1 MKITINNQIK
11 IEQPHSLLQDS
22 LVEILRH
29 DNPQF
34 VEAAKLGKS
43 TFNIPEFIHNFSFD
57 AGSNMYIP
65 RGMRPQLFDLV
76 NQLNLQAHIIDERT
90 LKHDTGYI
98 DGSKIEYRPYQRP
111 AINKL
116 LSTAPE
122 GLLVAPAGSG
132 KTVMGLS
139 LMPILMQPTLW
150 LTHTDRLFKQ
160 SYERCLEFI
169 PSIKEEDIGKI
180 GGGKWDVGNIITIA
194 MIPTLVRNIAK
205 LAQLRD
211 QFGLVVLDE
220 AHHCPASTFLKV
232 LSVLNPYFL
241 YGLTATAYR
250 RDGLEDLMFQVLGPI
265 VSEIPKEEVAK
276 YKGIVSP
283 TILYCSVNCGPQ
295 VEINDVSKIFKNNII
310 FNGKR
315 NLRIKNDVVREAR
328 AGNFCIV
335 SSGRRAHCEILYEM
349 IKKAWPRTGIAT
361 GKYSK
366 KKVDAEVEAF
376 NNNDITVLV
385 TTPELLGEGFDV
397 DFLNRLFITTSFR
410 TESRAEQ
417 LVGRI
422 QRFHINKKDAFVF
435 DYVDENI
442 GVFKNQFYSRNGKCR
457 SNVYK
462 RLGLNIIDYGEYKQN
477 Y

>member
-1 MKITINNQIK
+1 LKITLNNQIK
-11 IEQPHSLLQDS
+11 IEAPPSLLKSS
-22 LVEILRH
+22 LIEMLTHI
-29 DNPQF
+29 NPQHS
-34 VEAAKLGKS
+34 EATRLGKS
-43 TFNIPEFIHNFSFD
+43 TFKIPEFLYNFTFD
-57 AGSNMYIP
+57 AGSSIYIP
-65 RGMRPQLFDLV
+65 RGMRAQLFELI
-76 NQLNLQAHIIDERT
+76 NQLNMQAQVIDQRT
-90 LKHDTGYI
+90 LKNDTGYI
-98 DGSKIEYRPYQRP
+98 DGSKIIYRPYQQP
-111 AINKL
+111 AVNKL

-139 LMPILMQPTLW
+139 LLPVLMQPTIW
-150 LTHTDRLFKQ
+150 LTHTDRLSKQ
-160 SYERCLEFI
+160 SYERCREFI
-169 PSIKEEDIGKI
+169 PNIRDEDIGLI
-180 GGGKWDVGNIITIA
+180 GNGKWNVGKIITIA
-194 MIPTLVRNIAK
+194 MIPTLVRNLDK
-205 LAQLRD
+205 LTELRD
-211 QFGLVVLDE
+211 YFGLVILDE

-232 LSVLNPYFL
+232 ISLLNPYFL

-250 RDGLEDLMFQVLGPI
+250 RDGLEALMFQVLGPI
-265 VSEIPKEEVAK
+265 TSEIPKSEVAK

-283 TILYCSVNCGPQ
+283 TILYCPINYGPP

-335 SSGRRAHCEILYEM
+335 ASGRRAHCDILYEM
-349 IKKAWPRTGIAT
+349 IKQDWPRTGIAT

-376 NNNDITVLV
+376 NNNEITVLV

-397 DFLNRLFITTSFR
+397 DFLNRLFMTTSFR

-417 LVGRI
+417 LIGRI
-422 QRFHINKKDAFVF
+422 QRFHPNKKDAFVF

-442 GVFKNQFYSRNGKCR
+442 GVFKNQFFSKYGKCR
-457 SNVYK
+457 SNVYS
-462 RLGLNIIDYGEYKQN
+462 RLGLTIVEYGN
-477 Y
+477 